1 MREEILLMGEPD
13 ALVGIVTLPE
23 AAERDSEMPALL
35 LLNSGT
41 IHRIGPGRLYAK
53 LARALARKGF
63 LVLRFDLSGIGDSS
77 ARRDDPRPP
86 EARWPSEV
94 QEAMDSLQEKYGVSQ
109 FGLTGI
115 CLGAK
120 VAYLTALEDPR
131 VSGAA
136 LINPQDHLHD
146 SSNEA
151 LDFEIMDKANAR
163 HNWRLAFAT
172 SMSGLKW
179 RKVLSGRV
187 DLRNVARRLGI
198 QLKDFFA
205 RSAGENEAVE
215 IESAFVELR
224 ERGAKI
230 RHLYSEGDLGLD
242 YLHVMLAGR
251 LKTYSAKKLL
261 DLEIIQGSNH
271 SFTLLAKQEE
281 LTSSLEN
288 WARSLVQDGS
298 ADGRL

>member
-1 MREEILLMGEPD
+1 MREEVLLIGEPE

-23 AAERDSEMPALL
+23 AAERDTALPALL
-35 LLNSGT
+35 LLNSGML
-41 IHRIGPGRLYAK
+41 HRVGPGRLYAK
-53 LARALARKGF
+53 LARALAKKGF

-94 QEAMDSLQEKYGVSQ
+94 QEAMDSVEEKYGVSQ

-146 SSNEA
+146 SANQA
-151 LDFEIMDKANAR
+151 LDSEIMDRAIAR
-163 HNWRLAFAT
+163 HNWRLAFST

-187 DLRNVARRLGI
+187 NLRKVARRLGT
-198 QLKDFFA
+198 QLKNVFA
-205 RSAGENEAVE
+205 RSAEEGETVE
-215 IESAFVELR
+215 IESTFVKLR

-230 RHLYSEGDLGLD
+230 RHVYSEGDLGLD

-288 WARSLVQDGS
+288 WARSFAKG
-298 ADGRL
+298 

>member
-1 MREEILLMGEPD
+1 MREKVLLMGERE
-13 ALVGIVTLPE
+13 ALVGIVTLPD
-23 AAERDSEMPALL
+23 ATERDPELPALL
-35 LLNSGT
+35 LLNSGML
-41 IHRIGPGRLYAK
+41 HRIGPGRLYAK
-53 LARALARKGF
+53 LARKLAQKGF

-94 QEAMDSLQEKYGVSQ
+94 QEAMDTLQEKYGVSQ

-151 LDFEIMDKANAR
+151 FDSEIMDRAIAR

-187 DLRNVARRLGI
+187 DLRNAARRLGAR
-198 QLKDFFA
+198 LKNLFA
-205 RSAGENEAVE
+205 RSVGEGERLE
-215 IESAFVELR
+215 IESAFVRLR
-224 ERGAKI
+224 DRGAKI
-230 RHLYSEGDLGLD
+230 RHLYSEADLGLD

-251 LKTYSAKKLL
+251 LKAYRAEKLL
-261 DLEIIQGSNH
+261 DIEIIQGSNH

-281 LTSSLEN
+281 LAASLEN
-288 WARSLVQDGS
+288 WARSLAQD
-298 ADGRL
+298 